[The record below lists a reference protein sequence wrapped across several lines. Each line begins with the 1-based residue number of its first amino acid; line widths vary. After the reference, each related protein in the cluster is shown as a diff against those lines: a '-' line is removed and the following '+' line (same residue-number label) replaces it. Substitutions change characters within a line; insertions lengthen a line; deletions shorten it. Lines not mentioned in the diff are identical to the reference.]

1 MRGLAALIM
10 AGRWQAAGVATLAA
24 FLALWLPPLFILSS
38 AALALVT
45 LRRGPTEGAL
55 VLALASLGSAL
66 LVWLTLDSVVPVQRA
81 TLIFWLPTWLLAVVL
96 RSTVS
101 LARALHA
108 TVLLGGA
115 AVLGLYLVVGPP
127 ETWWTGWMDEIGRT
141 FEEAQPGADP
151 AAREQLLAAIRAWAP
166 VIPGLLVAGFV
177 LSVLFGLFLGRWWQA
192 LLFNPGGFR
201 QEFHELRLGQP
212 LALVTAALFAVALVT
227 GHPLAANLALVLGTI
242 YILQGIAVVH
252 GVVARA
258 RLSPVWL
265 VAFYLLLIL
274 LLSQLVMVVG
284 IIDAWV
290 DFRSRIRP
298 RT

>member
-10 AGRWQAAGVATLAA
+10 AGRWQAAGVAALAA
-24 FLALWLPPLFILSS
+24 FLALWLPPLFILSG
-38 AALALVT
+38 AVLALVT
-45 LRRGPTEGAL
+45 LRRGATEGAL

-66 LVWLTLDSVVPVQRA
+66 LVWPTLGSVVPVQRA
-81 TLIFWLPTWLLAVVL
+81 ILLFWLPTWLLAVVL

-101 LARALHA
+101 LARALHTA
-108 TVLLGGA
+108 VLLGGA
-115 AVLGLYLVVGPP
+115 AVLGFYLVMGSP
-127 ETWWTGWMDEIGRT
+127 ETWWTEWLNEIHRAL
-141 FEEAQPGADP
+141 EQAQPGAEP
-151 AAREQLLAAIRAWAP
+151 VAREQLLAVIRAWAP

-212 LALVTAALFAVALVT
+212 LALITAALFAVVLIT
-227 GHPLAANLALVLGTI
+227 GHPLAANLALVLGTV

-258 RLSPVWL
+258 GLSSAWL
-265 VAFYLLLIL
+265 VAFYLLMIL

-290 DFRSRIRP
+290 DFRSRVRP